1 MKGIYLAAAVMLLS
15 TSAYAVTESKNGTV
29 TDGWLTVEDFQSKKA
44 GEKMEAWNV
53 ENNPIQATVS
63 IVEDAKD
70 ANNLAVKCEKGNHG
84 DLVVIPVTLANGK
97 KLSDYKTIQF
107 DIYRYGDDSNYK
119 KLFIYVDDEKVFASE
134 KEVNWSEVGDWTTY
148 SFSIPDGL
156 KCADKTT
163 VNLQIGI
170 RDGAYA
176 LDNVK
181 LEEKGDGSATA
192 STNGTVT
199 DGWLM
204 AEDFQNKNAGDS
216 MTAWNWQSYP
226 TEAAVSIVK
235 DVKDANNLAVKCE
248 NGNDGDLVVIP
259 VTLGKKL
266 SDYKTI
272 QFDIYRYGDDSND
285 KKLFIYVDNEKVF
298 ASENDANWSTVGDWT
313 TYSFSI
319 PDGLGCADKTTVN
332 LQIGIM
338 HGAYALDN
346 VKLEEKGDGSA
357 TASTNGTVTD
367 GWLMAEDFQN
377 KTVGDVMNTWDYFSH
392 DKGSGTCTIDAEP
405 NKAENMMAKFEGGNW
420 NTLIEVPVTLP
431 EGKTIANYETIKFDI
446 YRFSGD
452 DNHKQIAVYIGNDKV
467 EIDENYIERAP
478 VNGWKTWEYSI
489 PASVTP
495 ENQILIRLGIKSNQ
509 AKYAIDNIQLKER
522 ADLPPVEYDATTN
535 GTVTEKKLMVND
547 FQHHGAAGVVLGS
560 WARVGSVLGNVATAE
575 DPEKRSNLV
584 GSFSGTSNYNTVME
598 IPVTLPEGKTLK
610 DYNQISFKLYRY
622 SDDANHKK
630 MRVQADDYE
639 IHYDYDYADGT
650 LNYPE
655 QAPSEV
661 WTEKTYPIEQNVVGN
676 TFKLRLGIESDKPHY
691 LIDNV
696 MLQERDVQSGINRV
710 SDAGM
715 SVAVDGNSLIIM
727 AAPEMEVNVYSIDGQ
742 LSGTMTGEG
751 SIELK
756 HGVYIVTAAGK
767 SVKIIL

>member
-1 MKGIYLAAAVMLLS
+1 MLLS

-70 ANNLAVKCEKGNHG
+70 ANNLAVKCEKGNYG

-107 DIYRYGDDSNYK
+107 DIYRYGGDSNYK
-119 KLFIYVDDEKVFASE
+119 RLFIYVDNEKVFASE
-134 KEVNWSEVGDWTTY
+134 NEPNWSEVGEWTTY
-148 SFSIPDGL
+148 SFPIPDGL
-156 KCADKTT
+156 GCADQTT

-181 LEEKGDGSATA
+181 LK
-192 STNGTVT
+192 
-199 DGWLM
+199 
-204 AEDFQNKNAGDS
+204 
-216 MTAWNWQSYP
+216 
-226 TEAAVSIVK
+226 
-235 DVKDANNLAVKCE
+235 
-248 NGNDGDLVVIP
+248 
-259 VTLGKKL
+259 
-266 SDYKTI
+266 
-272 QFDIYRYGDDSND
+272 
-285 KKLFIYVDNEKVF
+285 
-298 ASENDANWSTVGDWT
+298 
-313 TYSFSI
+313 
-319 PDGLGCADKTTVN
+319 
-332 LQIGIM
+332 
-338 HGAYALDN
+338 
-346 VKLEEKGDGSA
+346 EKGDGSA

-377 KTVGDVMNTWDYFSH
+377 KTVGDVMNTWDYTDH
-392 DKGSGTCTIDAEP
+392 DTGLGTCTIVAEP
-405 NKAENMMAKFEGGNW
+405 NKAENMMANFVVVEGDY

-431 EGKTIANYETIKFDI
+431 EGKTIADYEAIKFDI
-446 YRFSGD
+446 YRFRGD
-452 DNHKQIAVYIGNDKV
+452 DNHKYIAVF
-467 EIDENYIERAP
+467 IDNAEVKIDAQYIERAP
-478 VNGWKTWEYSI
+478 ENGWKTWEYPI
-489 PASVTP
+489 PASVTS
-495 ENQILIRLGIKSNQ
+495 ENQILIRLGIKSNL
-509 AKYAIDNIQLKER
+509 ANYAIDNIQLKER
-522 ADLPPVEYDATTN
+522 AVLPPVEYDATTN

-547 FQHHGAAGVVLGS
+547 FQDYRAPGVKLGS
-560 WARVGSVLGNVATAE
+560 WTRGDSAEGNVATAE
-575 DPEKRSNLV
+575 DPENRKNLV
-584 GSFSGTSNYNTVME
+584 GSFSGTSNYETVME

-610 DYNQISFKLYRY
+610 DYDQISFKLYRC
-622 SDDANHKK
+622 SNDADNKK
-630 MRVQADDYE
+630 MRVQADDYV
-639 IHYDYDYADGT
+639 IHYDE
-650 LNYPE
+650 NYPQ
-655 QAPSEV
+655 QALKGV
-661 WTEKTYPIEQNVVGN
+661 WTEKTYPIEQNEVGN
-676 TFKLRLGIESDKPHY
+676 TFNLRLGIESNEPHY

-696 MLQERDVQSGINRV
+696 MLQVRDVQSGINRV

-727 AAPEMEVNVYSIDGQ
+727 AAPEMEINVYSIDGQ

>member
-70 ANNLAVKCEKGNHG
+70 ANNLAVKCEKGNYG

-107 DIYRYGDDSNYK
+107 DIYRYGGDSNYK
-119 KLFIYVDDEKVFASE
+119 RLFIYVDNEKVFASE
-134 KEVNWSEVGDWTTY
+134 NEPNWSEVGEWTTY
-148 SFSIPDGL
+148 SFPIPDGL
-156 KCADKTT
+156 GCADQTT

-181 LEEKGDGSATA
+181 LK
-192 STNGTVT
+192 
-199 DGWLM
+199 
-204 AEDFQNKNAGDS
+204 
-216 MTAWNWQSYP
+216 
-226 TEAAVSIVK
+226 
-235 DVKDANNLAVKCE
+235 
-248 NGNDGDLVVIP
+248 
-259 VTLGKKL
+259 
-266 SDYKTI
+266 
-272 QFDIYRYGDDSND
+272 
-285 KKLFIYVDNEKVF
+285 
-298 ASENDANWSTVGDWT
+298 
-313 TYSFSI
+313 
-319 PDGLGCADKTTVN
+319 
-332 LQIGIM
+332 
-338 HGAYALDN
+338 
-346 VKLEEKGDGSA
+346 EKGDGSA

-377 KTVGDVMNTWDYFSH
+377 KTVGDVMNTWDYTDH
-392 DKGSGTCTIDAEP
+392 DTGLGTCTIVAEP
-405 NKAENMMAKFEGGNW
+405 NKAENMMANFVVVEGDY

-431 EGKTIANYETIKFDI
+431 EGKTIADYEAIKFDI
-446 YRFSGD
+446 YRFRGD
-452 DNHKQIAVYIGNDKV
+452 DNHKYIAVF
-467 EIDENYIERAP
+467 IDNAEVKIDAQYIERAP
-478 VNGWKTWEYSI
+478 ENGWKTWEYPI
-489 PASVTP
+489 PASVTS
-495 ENQILIRLGIKSNQ
+495 ENQILIRLGIKSNL
-509 AKYAIDNIQLKER
+509 ANYAIDNIQLKER
-522 ADLPPVEYDATTN
+522 AVLPPVEYDATTN

-547 FQHHGAAGVVLGS
+547 FQDYRAPGVKLGS
-560 WARVGSVLGNVATAE
+560 WTRGDSAEGNVATAE
-575 DPEKRSNLV
+575 DPENRKNLV
-584 GSFSGTSNYNTVME
+584 GSFSGTSNYETVME

-610 DYNQISFKLYRY
+610 DYDQISFKLYRC
-622 SDDANHKK
+622 SNDADNKK
-630 MRVQADDYE
+630 MRVQADDYV
-639 IHYDYDYADGT
+639 IHYDE
-650 LNYPE
+650 NYPQ
-655 QAPSEV
+655 QALKGV
-661 WTEKTYPIEQNVVGN
+661 WTEKTYPIEQNEVGN
-676 TFKLRLGIESDKPHY
+676 TFNLRLGIESNEPHY

-696 MLQERDVQSGINRV
+696 MLQVRDVQSGINRV

-727 AAPEMEVNVYSIDGQ
+727 AAPEMEINVYSIDGQ

>member
-1 MKGIYLAAAVMLLS
+1 
-15 TSAYAVTESKNGTV
+15 
-29 TDGWLTVEDFQSKKA
+29 
-44 GEKMEAWNV
+44 
-53 ENNPIQATVS
+53 
-63 IVEDAKD
+63 
-70 ANNLAVKCEKGNHG
+70 
-84 DLVVIPVTLANGK
+84 
-97 KLSDYKTIQF
+97 
-107 DIYRYGDDSNYK
+107 
-119 KLFIYVDDEKVFASE
+119 
-134 KEVNWSEVGDWTTY
+134 
-148 SFSIPDGL
+148 
-156 KCADKTT
+156 
-163 VNLQIGI
+163 
-170 RDGAYA
+170 
-176 LDNVK
+176 
-181 LEEKGDGSATA
+181 
-192 STNGTVT
+192 
-199 DGWLM
+199 M
-204 AEDFQNKNAGDS
+204 AEDFQNKNAGYS
-216 MTAWNWQSYP
+216 MTAWNWQSQSYS
-226 TEAAVSIVK
+226 TEATVSIVK

-313 TYSFSI
+313 TYSFPI

-332 LQIGIM
+332 LQIGIRY
-338 HGAYALDN
+338 GAYALDN
-346 VKLEEKGDGSA
+346 VKLKEKGDGSA
-357 TASTNGTVTD
+357 AASTNGTVTD

-377 KTVGDVMNTWDYFSH
+377 KTVGDVMNTWDYYNH
-392 DKGSGTCTIDAEP
+392 DKGLGTCTIVAEL
-405 NKAENMMAKFEGGNW
+405 NKAENMMANFVGVSNY

-431 EGKTIANYETIKFDI
+431 EGKTIAGYEAIKFDI

-452 DNHKQIAVYIGNDKV
+452 ANWKQIAVFIDNDKV
-467 EIDENYIERAP
+467 EIDEKDIERAP
-478 VNGWKTWEYSI
+478 ENGWKTWEYSI
-489 PASVTP
+489 PASVTS
-495 ENQILIRLGIKSNQ
+495 ENQILIRLGIKSNL
-509 AKYAIDNIQLKER
+509 ANYALDNIQLKER
-522 ADLPPVEYDATTN
+522 AVLPPVEYDATTN

-547 FQHHGAAGVVLGS
+547 FQHYGKAGWPLGS
-560 WARVGSVLGNVATAE
+560 WSRGSEAKGNVATAE
-575 DPEKRSNLV
+575 DPENRKNLV
-584 GSFSGTSNYNTVME
+584 GSFSGTSNFETVME

-610 DYNQISFKLYRY
+610 DYDQISFKLYRY
-622 SDDANHKK
+622 GDDANHKK
-630 MRVQADDYE
+630 MRVQADVYV

-655 QAPSEV
+655 QAPIGK
-661 WTEKTYPIEQNVVGN
+661 WTEKTYPIEQNEVGN
-676 TFKLRLGIESDKPHY
+676 QFKLRLGIESDEPHY